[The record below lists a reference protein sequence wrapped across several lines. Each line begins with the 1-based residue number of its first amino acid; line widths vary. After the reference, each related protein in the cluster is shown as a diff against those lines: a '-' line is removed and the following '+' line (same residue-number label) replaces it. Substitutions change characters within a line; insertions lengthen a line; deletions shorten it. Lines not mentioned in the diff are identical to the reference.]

1 MSVDVTKLPSGLT
14 VVTDTMPHL
23 ETAAL
28 GVWAGVGGRD
38 EKPNEH
44 GISHLL
50 EHMAFKG
57 TTKRSSREIGRA
69 SCRERVWRGVVAGGR
84 KKNEEKPKGGA
95 VRYLKAVA
103 DQGEMSKGNRVR
115 QA

>member
-1 MSVDVTKLPSGLT
+1 MSVEITRLPNGIN
-14 VVTDTMPHL
+14 VVTHHMPHL

-57 TTKRSSREIGRA
+57 TAKRSAREIVEEIEDRK
-69 SCRERVWRGVVAGGR
+69 SVV
-84 KKNEEKPKGGA
+84 
-95 VRYLKAVA
+95 
-103 DQGEMSKGNRVR
+103 
-115 QA
+115 